1 MADDLNLSLRLGAT
15 QDASYRRVIGQA
27 ERDIATLDGRQ
38 GQLGAGARRGRV
50 GILGATAALAPYALA
65 LGATAAAIY
74 KPISAAIDFESTMA
88 DVQKVVDFDTPQQ
101 FEQMRGD
108 ILRLSTELPIAASGL
123 GEIVAAAG
131 QAGIAR
137 AELLGFT
144 EDAAKMGVAFDMAAG
159 QAGSA
164 MTGMR
169 SIFDLNQEQV
179 VRLGDAY
186 NHLSNNMDATAR
198 DMLNIANRAGSM
210 GDMFGLS
217 GEQIGALGAT
227 FLELK
232 TPPEVAGTAINA
244 LLLKLATADK
254 QPAKFR
260 DALEALGLSAEDL
273 KDDISQDAQGALLSF
288 LETVERSPDVIG
300 TLSDLFGAEYS
311 DDIAKLVGGLDGYKK
326 ALRLVGDE
334 TQYAGSMQ
342 AEYEARAAT
351 TANNLQLLLNEVTR
365 LGVVIGGVLLPPL
378 NWVVGKLADFIGWTT
393 DAALKVPELA
403 AQFRTWAT
411 ETAGAV
417 HSSMTEL
424 LGFDPLTPIQGAWE
438 SVTGWLEGFSVS
450 GPAGAVIGTM
460 MGAVIG
466 FNPLGWISAR
476 WESTRDWL
484 SQFGLAD
491 EGAGIVGKLTTAV
504 VAFNPLGLIVRAWS
518 AVTEWL
524 TGFSLA
530 DVGGAVIGGLMD
542 VVRSFDPLG
551 PVRAAWESVTTWLSG
566 FRLSGGTVLDTMTG
580 AVTSFDPLAPIRTA
594 WESVT
599 TWLSGF
605 NLGGGAILDTMMG
618 AVTGFDPLG
627 PIRTAWESVTTWLSG
642 FRLDGGTI
650 LDTMIGAVTG
660 FDPLGPIRTAWES
673 VTTWLSGFSLGGGT
687 ILDTMMGAVT
697 GFDPLAPI
705 RTAWEAVTTWL
716 SGFNLGG
723 AFSAIEST
731 IEAVCLFN
739 PIEKIRSAWNIVTE
753 WLSGFSLGEAAQS
766 IIGGIMDVVRSF
778 DPLGWIFA
786 AWESVRDWLAD
797 FDLGETA
804 QSIVGGLMDAV
815 RSFDP
820 LGWIS
825 AAWESVR
832 GWLSGFSL
840 GETAQSIVGGLMD
853 VVRSFDPLGWISAAW
868 ESVRNWLADFDLGGA
883 VGEVVNRMVAGISA
897 AWETGQ
903 AAAQAVGDVAA
914 SAWESVKGWWAGN
927 EEQDPVVGAIITGT
941 EMIVAKLGEVVT
953 AIEAR
958 GAPARAAVAAAA
970 IATAAPIAPQG
981 QLPPRALSINVHA
994 TINVDSAGA
1003 SAGALADELR
1013 PVVLDIMRQAADE
1026 AFDPEADEVEG

>member
-38 GQLGAGARRGRV
+38 GQLAAGARRGRV
-50 GILGATAALAPYALA
+50 GILGATAALGPYAIA

-137 AELLGFT
+137 EELLGFT

-179 VRLGDAY
+179 VLLGDAY

-244 LLLKLATADK
+244 LLLKLVTADK

-334 TQYAGSMQ
+334 THYAGSMQ

-378 NWVVGKLADFIGWTT
+378 NWVVGRLADFIGWTT
-393 DAALKVPELA
+393 DALLKVPELT

-417 HSSMTEL
+417 RGSMTEL
-424 LGFDPLTPIQGAWE
+424 LGFDPLTPIQAAWE

-450 GPAGAVIGTM
+450 GPAGAVIDTM
-460 MGAVIG
+460 MG
-466 FNPLGWISAR
+466 
-476 WESTRDWL
+476 
-484 SQFGLAD
+484 
-491 EGAGIVGKLTTAV
+491 
-504 VAFNPLGLIVRAWS
+504 
-518 AVTEWL
+518 
-524 TGFSLA
+524 
-530 DVGGAVIGGLMD
+530 
-542 VVRSFDPLG
+542 
-551 PVRAAWESVTTWLSG
+551 SVTG
-566 FRLSGGTVLDTMTG
+566 
-580 AVTSFDPLAPIRTA
+580 FDPLAPIRTA
-594 WESVT
+594 WVSVT

-605 NLGGGAILDTMMG
+605 SLG
-618 AVTGFDPLG
+618 
-627 PIRTAWESVTTWLSG
+627 
-642 FRLDGGTI
+642 GGTI
-650 LDTMIGAVTG
+650 LDTMMGSVTG
-660 FDPLGPIRTAWES
+660 FDPLAPIRAAWVS

-705 RTAWEAVTTWL
+705 RAAWESVTTWL
-716 SGFNLGG
+716 SDFSLGG

-753 WLSGFSLGEAAQS
+753 WLSGFSLGETAQA
-766 IIGGIMDVVRSF
+766 IIGGVMDVVRSF
-778 DPLGWIFA
+778 DPLGWISA
-786 AWESVRDWLAD
+786 AWESVHDWLSG
-797 FDLGETA
+797 FSLGETA

-825 AAWESVR
+825 ATWESVR
-832 GWLSGFSL
+832 DWLSGFSL
-840 GETAQSIVGGLMD
+840 GETARSIVGGLMD

-868 ESVRNWLADFDLGGA
+868 ESVRDWLTNFDLGGA

-903 AAAQAVGDVAA
+903 AAAQAVGDVTA
-914 SAWESVKGWWAGN
+914 SAWESVKGWWAGK
-927 EEQDPVVGAIITGT
+927 EEQDPVVGAIVTGT
-941 EMIVAKLGEVVT
+941 EMIIAKLGEVVT

-970 IATAAPIAPQG
+970 IATAAPIAPQD
-981 QLPPRALSINVHA
+981 QLPPHALTINVHA

-1003 SAGALADELR
+1003 SAGALVDELR
-1013 PVVLDIMRQAADE
+1013 PVVLNIMRQAAEE
-1026 AFDPEADEVEG
+1026 ALDPEADEVEG